1 MITEH
6 LLSNRY
12 RFSEDNIPAE
22 LSDSQRNARELFLME
37 IHNKRRYIYVETCPF
52 CGHRSFK
59 KISEIEK
66 RGLPSNVVI
75 CELCDGCFKSEIM
88 DPEANRLHYESISY
102 LLRGKRL
109 DNDFM
114 EGLFEKRVKEFAWP
128 RYHFLAHFL
137 NLRPGRDLIAEF
149 GCNDGA
155 NLMPWKDE
163 GFDVIGIDM
172 DPNVVGLGRKK
183 GLELVHGDLM
193 QHDFAR
199 RRPSL
204 IILSHVL
211 EHVSDVN
218 ATLDRLTSVIDP
230 DGYLFIESPG
240 IRVHGLRDPLSYFDI
255 EHNYNFDLGSLCR
268 LFASRSLRV
277 LYGDEHVRVICT
289 PSAFAKLAIRKGGS
303 ASFSG
308 AIAATCRKC
317 VSFVSPKNWKLLEL
331 LIAGENNDL
340 RMVLLSKL
348 QTLYSRCYYRSVS

>member
-1 MITEH
+1 MTTEY
-6 LLSNRY
+6 LLSKRY
-12 RFSEDNIPAE
+12 RFSGNNIPAG
-22 LSDSQRNARELFLME
+22 LSGSQRDARELFLME
-37 IHNKRRYIYVETCPF
+37 IHSKRRYICVEICPF

-66 RGLPSNVVI
+66 RALPSDVVI

-88 DPEANRLHYESISY
+88 DSEANRLHYESISY
-102 LLRGKRL
+102 LLRGKRVG
-109 DNDFM
+109 NDFM

-128 RYHFLAHFL
+128 RYRFLAHFL
-137 NLRPGRDLIAEF
+137 DLIPGRDLIAEF

-155 NLMPWKDE
+155 NLMPWKE
-163 GFDVIGIDM
+163 KGFDVIGIDM
-172 DPNVVGLGRKK
+172 DPNVIALGRKK
-183 GLELVHGDLM
+183 GLELIRGDFM
-193 QHDFAR
+193 QYDFAR

-218 ATLDRLTSVIDP
+218 ATLDRLAGVIDP

-268 LFASRSLRV
+268 LLASRSLRV
-277 LYGDEHVRVICT
+277 LYGDENVRVICT
-289 PSAFAKLAIRKGGS
+289 PSAFAKPAIRKGGS

-308 AIAATCRKC
+308 AVAAACRKC
-317 VSFVSPKNWKLLEL
+317 ASFVSPKNWKLQEL

-348 QTLYSRCYYRSVS
+348 RALYFRCYYHSVS